1 MGRKAFKG
9 LLRWIRVKGS
19 FVLITLM
26 ATGTV
31 CGADGVSF
39 LPRVDYAVGTR
50 PRAAAVGD
58 FNGDR
63 ILDLVVANQNSASV
77 SILLGVGDGTFQPAV
92 NFSVGGSPYSQP
104 QSVAVGDF
112 NGDGFLDLAVVNANS
127 DDASVLLGNG
137 DGTFQ
142 PATNFQVGAD
152 PYSVAVGDFNGD
164 GFLDLVVANFS
175 SNNISVLLGNG
186 NGTFQLAVN
195 YGVGIGP
202 YFVAVGDFNG
212 DSFSDLAVANDVSN
226 NVSVLQG
233 NGNGTFQPAV
243 NFVTGMGPLAVV
255 VGDFNGDGK
264 LDLALVNRFSD
275 TVSVLINNT
284 PSP

>member
-112 NGDGFLDLAVVNANS
+112 NGDGFLDLAVVNAN
-127 DDASVLLGNG
+127 DD
-137 DGTFQ
+137 
-142 PATNFQVGAD
+142 
-152 PYSVAVGDFNGD
+152 
-164 GFLDLVVANFS
+164 
-175 SNNISVLLGNG
+175 NISVLMGNG
-186 NGTFQLAVN
+186 NGTFRPAVN
-195 YGVGIGP
+195 YGTGVDP
-202 YFVAVGDFNG
+202 YSVVVGDFNG
-212 DSFSDLAVANDVSN
+212 DSFLDLAVANDVSN
-226 NVSVLQG
+226 NVSVLLG